1 MTAGDEGPF
10 VELLQ
15 THDMAE
21 LGLAKSILA
30 SADIPFLVDGEGS
43 LGLFPL
49 TTPGFFGKRGL
60 GAVLR
65 VRREDLE
72 EARAV
77 LEEATGSAP
86 DGGADEEEGE
96 ADADGEGGEPP
107 GSAG

>member
-1 MTAGDEGPF
+1 MAAEDEGPY

-15 THDMAE
+15 THDLAE

-30 SADIPFLVDGEGS
+30 SADIPFLVDGETS

-60 GAVLR
+60 GAVVR

-72 EARAV
+72 EARAL
-77 LEEATGSAP
+77 LEEAVAQAP
-86 DGGADEEEGE
+86 EEGPEEGTEEGPEEGE
-96 ADADGEGGEPP
+96 DGEPP
-107 GSAG
+107 G